1 MSDEKDKSPAETPG
15 TPDTPDSGEERTVF
29 MPGGFTLPPTPGQEA
44 ETPESAA
51 EPAPAP
57 PEPPPF
63 PEPEPVAE
71 TTPPAPG
78 PEPAAETTPPL
89 PEPEPEPVAET
100 TTPPPEPEPV
110 AEAAAPPAPEPP
122 AEPAPSTPSAGASG
136 GSAAFVPHKDA
147 VGIKVGDVLNH
158 IFQVDR
164 FLGRGGMGE
173 VFVGCNV
180 NTDEKVAIKV
190 MLPAL
195 ASDEKV
201 IAMFRKEARTLTK
214 LNHPALV
221 QYRVL
226 AQEPQLHVLYIVTD
240 FIEGTNLS
248 VALPTLKPSPDEL
261 AGLLRRLASG
271 LAAAHALGAIHRDMS
286 PDNVILENDDI
297 HEATIIDFGI
307 AKDLDASSA
316 TIVGDGFA
324 GKLNYV
330 APEQLGDFGREVGPW
345 TDVYSLGLLIL
356 AVAQGRNV
364 DMSGSLVDAID
375 KRRKGPDIA
384 AIPDNLKPLVHAM
397 LRPDPKERPRS
408 MADVLAM
415 LDGARIP
422 SPTTARA
429 DAAAKAAAP
438 PPAPPQPPAQ
448 APAPIGEHYEDYQ
461 DYDAAAGGGSS
472 KPLLI
477 VLAVLL
483 ALAAVLAVIW
493 YVTDGTFGLGGGGG
507 DVETSSG
514 PKGSEGPP
522 AASGSPVTLA
532 RSTLDSVIPQVRCT
546 WLDVAEVRDGP
557 PVTVAMRGVAGDGGD
572 ARRLLGEALA
582 DARLVNVQLDFSDV
596 AQIIPAGCT
605 ALDSY
610 RQIRSTEPRRMA
622 TTETRF
628 EAAPRADGQLAA
640 PALVDLNLEGAAQ
653 DFALLGIQPTGE
665 ITMLLDGRVAFQ
677 TALENPE
684 GGVTDLGGG
693 RYRLTI
699 STTHIG
705 WSGLMFVT
713 GRGPFDASLLAASV
727 DSRNPDWQRQFRNT
741 ASANGWRAE
750 MVWYESV
757 DRLPNAA
764 ASAG

>member
-1 MSDEKDKSPAETPG
+1 MSDEKDKTPPGTPG
-15 TPDTPDSGEERTVF
+15 TPEAPEGGEERTVF
-29 MPGGFTLPPTPGQEA
+29 MPGGFTLPPTEGQEA
-44 ETPESAA
+44 AAPPPDPTPPEPEPAPDPVA
-51 EPAPAP
+51 EAPAP
-57 PEPPPF
+57 PP
-63 PEPEPVAE
+63 PEP
-71 TTPPAPG
+71 T
-78 PEPAAETTPPL
+78 
-89 PEPEPEPVAET
+89 
-100 TTPPPEPEPV
+100 PEPV
-110 AEAAAPPAPEPP
+110 AEAPAPPPPEPVAEAPAAPPPEPP
-122 AEPAPSTPSAGASG
+122 PAPT
-136 GSAAFVPHKDA
+136 SAAPAFEPHKDA

-248 VALPTLKPSPDEL
+248 VALGTIKLSPEDL
-261 AGLLRRLASG
+261 AGLLKRLASG

-307 AKDLDASSA
+307 AKDLDSSSA

-345 TDVYSLGLLIL
+345 TDVYSLGLVIL

-375 KRRKGPDIA
+375 KRRKGPDIS
-384 AIPDNLKPLVHAM
+384 AIPDNLRPLVHAM

-415 LDGARIP
+415 IEGARIP
-422 SPTTARA
+422 SPATVRAEVVEEAARPPEPVP
-429 DAAAKAAAP
+429 DYQETYEAAA
-438 PPAPPQPPAQ
+438 
-448 APAPIGEHYEDYQ
+448 E
-461 DYDAAAGGGSS
+461 GGSS

-493 YVTDGTFGLGGGGG
+493 YVTDGTFGLGGGR

-514 PKGSEGPP
+514 PQGSEGPP
-522 AASGSPVTLA
+522 TAIGSPATLA
-532 RSTLDSVIPQVRCT
+532 RSTIESVIPQVPCT
-546 WLDVAEVRDGP
+546 WLDIAEIRDGP
-557 PVTVAMRGVAGDGGD
+557 PVTVAMRGVAGNGGD
-572 ARRLLGEALA
+572 ARRMLAQALSGA
-582 DARLVNVQLDFSDV
+582 RVDASLEFGDV

-610 RQIRSTEPRRMA
+610 RQIRSTEPKRMA
-622 TTETRF
+622 TTQTRF
-628 EAAPRADGQLAA
+628 EAAPRGDGQLAA
-640 PALVDLNLEGAAQ
+640 PAVVDLNLGGAGR

-665 ITMLLDGRVAFQ
+665 ITMLLDGRAAFQ
-677 TALENPE
+677 SALANPQ
-684 GGVTDLGGG
+684 GGITDLGNN
-693 RYRLTI
+693 RYRLAI

-713 GRGPFDASLLAASV
+713 GRGPFDAGLLAPTV
-727 DSRNPDWQRQFRNT
+727 DSRNPDWQRLFRNA

-757 DRLPNAA
+757 DRVADGA

>member
-1 MSDEKDKSPAETPG
+1 MSDEKDKNPPG
-15 TPDTPDSGEERTVF
+15 TPGPPETPESGEERTVF
-29 MPGGFTLPPTPGQEA
+29 MPGGFTLPPTEGQGA
-44 ETPESAA
+44 E
-51 EPAPAP
+51 AP
-57 PEPPPF
+57 PPSG
-63 PEPEPVAE
+63 PVAE
-71 TTPPAPG
+71 T
-78 PEPAAETTPPL
+78 PL
-89 PEPEPEPVAET
+89 P
-100 TTPPPEPEPV
+100 PP
-110 AEAAAPPAPEPP
+110 PPAPEPP
-122 AEPAPSTPSAGASG
+122 PAPIPTAP
-136 GSAAFVPHKDA
+136 AFVPHKDA

-226 AQEPQLHVLYIVTD
+226 AQEPSLHVLYIVTD

-248 VALPTLKPSPDEL
+248 VALGTIKLSPEEL
-261 AGLLRRLASG
+261 AGLLKRLASG

-307 AKDLDASSA
+307 AKDLDSSAA

-345 TDVYSLGLLIL
+345 TDVYSLGLVIL
-356 AVAQGRNV
+356 AVAQGKNV

-375 KRRKGPDIA
+375 KRRKGPDIS
-384 AIPDNLKPLVHAM
+384 AIPDNLRPLVHAM

-415 LDGARIP
+415 IEGARIP
-422 SPTTARA
+422 SPTTVRA
-429 DAAAKAAAP
+429 EVVEAAARP
-438 PPAPPQPPAQ
+438 PEPVP
-448 APAPIGEHYEDYQ
+448 DYRET
-461 DYDAAAGGGSS
+461 YDAAAEGGSS
-472 KPLLI
+472 RPLLI

-483 ALAAVLAVIW
+483 FLAAVLAVTW
-493 YVTDGTFGLGGGGG
+493 YVTDGTFGLGSGS
-507 DVETSSG
+507 ETSSG
-514 PKGSEGPP
+514 PQGSEGPP
-522 AASGSPVTLA
+522 SAAGSPATLA
-532 RSTLDSVIPQVRCT
+532 RSTIDSVIPQVPCT
-546 WLDVAEVRDGP
+546 WLDIAEIRDGP
-557 PVTVAMRGVAGDGGD
+557 PVAVAMRGVAGNGD
-572 ARRLLGEALA
+572 AARRMLGEALTGA
-582 DARLVNVQLDFSDV
+582 RLNDARIDFGDV

-610 RQIRSTEPRRMA
+610 RQIRSTEQRRMA
-622 TTETRF
+622 TTQTRF
-628 EAAPRADGQLAA
+628 EAAPRGDGQLAA
-640 PALVDLNLEGAAQ
+640 PALVDLNLGGAGQ

-665 ITMLLDGRVAFQ
+665 ITMLLDGRAAFRS
-677 TALENPE
+677 ALANPQ
-684 GGVTDLGGG
+684 GGITDLGNN
-693 RYRLTI
+693 RYRLMI
-699 STTHIG
+699 STSHIG

-713 GRGPFDASLLAASV
+713 GRGPFDAGLLAATV
-727 DSRNPDWQRQFRNT
+727 ESRNPDWQRLFRNA

-757 DRLPNAA
+757 DRVPGGG

>member
-1 MSDEKDKSPAETPG
+1 MSDENDKTPPETPG
-15 TPDTPDSGEERTVF
+15 TPETPDSGEERTVF
-29 MPGGFTLPPTPGQEA
+29 MPGGFTLPPSEGQEA
-44 ETPESAA
+44 EV
-51 EPAPAP
+51 PA
-57 PEPPPF
+57 PEPPPP
-63 PEPEPVAE
+63 PELGPVAE
-71 TTPPAPG
+71 APP
-78 PEPAAETTPPL
+78 PPL
-89 PEPEPEPVAET
+89 PESEPV
-100 TTPPPEPEPV
+100 PEPV
-110 AEAAAPPAPEPP
+110 AEALPSPPPAPEPELVAEATPLPP
-122 AEPAPSTPSAGASG
+122 AEPEPVPEAPPAVTAASP
-136 GSAAFVPHKDA
+136 AFVPHKDA
-147 VGIKVGDVLNH
+147 VGIKVGDCLNH

-226 AQEPQLHVLYIVTD
+226 AQEPSLHVLYIVTD

-248 VALPTLKPSPDEL
+248 VALGTIKLSPEEL

-307 AKDLDASSA
+307 AKDLDSSSA

-345 TDVYSLGLLIL
+345 TDVYSLGLVIL
-356 AVAQGRNV
+356 AVAQGKNV

-375 KRRKGPDIA
+375 KRRKGPDIS
-384 AIPDNLKPLVHAM
+384 AIPANLKPLVHAM

-415 LDGARIP
+415 LEGARIP
-422 SPTTARA
+422 SPATARA
-429 DAAAKAAAP
+429 ETIEEAAQP
-438 PPAPPQPPAQ
+438 PPPTPPPV
-448 APAPIGEHYEDYQ
+448 EDYRQEHQ
-461 DYDAAAGGGSS
+461 DYDAPAEGGSS

-483 ALAAVLAVIW
+483 ALAAVLAVLW
-493 YVTDGTFGLGGGGG
+493 YVTDGTFGLGGKSS
-507 DVETSSG
+507 DVETSGGPNGSG
-514 PKGSEGPP
+514 GPP
-522 AASGSPVTLA
+522 NASGSPAALA
-532 RSTLDSVIPQVRCT
+532 RSTIDSVIPQVPCT
-546 WLDVAEVRDGP
+546 WLDVADARDGP
-557 PVTVAMRGVAGDGGD
+557 PVAVTMRGVAGNGED
-572 ARRLLGEALA
+572 ARRMLGAALT
-582 DARLVNVQLDFSDV
+582 DARLANAQVDFGDV

-622 TTETRF
+622 TAQTRF
-628 EAAPRADGQLAA
+628 EAAPRGDGQLAA
-640 PALVDLNLEGAAQ
+640 PALIDLNLDGAAQ

-665 ITMLLDGRVAFQ
+665 ITMLLDGRAAFQ
-677 TALENPE
+677 SALANPQ
-684 GGVTDLGGG
+684 GGITDLGNN
-693 RYRLTI
+693 RYRLLV

-713 GRGPFDASLLAASV
+713 GRGPFDAALLAPTV
-727 DSRNPDWQRQFRNT
+727 DSRNPDWQRAFRSA

-757 DRLPNAA
+757 DRVAGDG

>member
-1 MSDEKDKSPAETPG
+1 MNDEKDKNAPGTPG
-15 TPDTPDSGEERTVF
+15 TPETPEGGEERTVF
-29 MPGGFTLPPTPGQEA
+29 MPGGFTLPPAEGQEA
-44 ETPESAA
+44 AIP
-51 EPAPAP
+51 P
-57 PEPPPF
+57 PEP
-63 PEPEPVAE
+63 
-71 TTPPAPG
+71 
-78 PEPAAETTPPL
+78 
-89 PEPEPEPVAET
+89 
-100 TTPPPEPEPV
+100 PPPEPEPV
-110 AEAAAPPAPEPP
+110 AEAPPPLPPEPEAPPPEPVAETRPPPPEPVTEAPPPPPERGAEVTAAPPSEPP
-122 AEPAPSTPSAGASG
+122 PATPSAAP
-136 GSAAFVPHKDA
+136 AFVPHKDA
-147 VGIKVGDVLNH
+147 VGIKVGDCLNH

-226 AQEPQLHVLYIVTD
+226 AQEPNLHVLYIVTD

-248 VALPTLKPSPDEL
+248 VALADLKPGPDEL

-307 AKDLDASSA
+307 AKDLDSSSA

-345 TDVYSLGLLIL
+345 TDVYSLGLVIL
-356 AVAQGRNV
+356 AVAQGKNV

-375 KRRKGPDIA
+375 KRRKGPDIS
-384 AIPDNLKPLVHAM
+384 AIPDNLRPLVHAM

-415 LDGARIP
+415 LEGARIP
-422 SPTTARA
+422 SPTTVRAEVIEEAARS
-429 DAAAKAAAP
+429 
-438 PPAPPQPPAQ
+438 
-448 APAPIGEHYEDYQ
+448 APAEDYQ
-461 DYDAAAGGGSS
+461 EYYEETVDGGSS

-493 YVTDGTFGLGGGGG
+493 YVTDGTFGLGGGKSS

-514 PKGSEGPP
+514 AQGSQVPQTVT
-522 AASGSPVTLA
+522 GSPAVLA
-532 RSTLDSVIPQVRCT
+532 RSTIDSVIPQVPCT
-546 WLDVAEVRDGP
+546 WLDIAEIRDGR
-557 PVTVAMRGVAGDGGD
+557 PVTVAMRGVAGNGGD
-572 ARRLLGEALA
+572 ARRLLGEALT
-582 DARLVNVQLDFSDV
+582 DARLSDVRLDFGDV

-605 ALDSY
+605 ALNSY

-622 TTETRF
+622 TTQTRF
-628 EAAPRADGQLAA
+628 EAAPRGDGQLTA
-640 PALVDLNLEGAAQ
+640 PALVDLNLGGASQ

-665 ITMLLDGRVAFQ
+665 ITMILDGRGAFQ
-677 TALENPE
+677 SALANPQ
-684 GGVTDLGGG
+684 GGITDLGNN
-693 RYRLTI
+693 RYRLLI

-713 GRGPFDASLLAASV
+713 GRGPFDASLMTAEV
-727 DSRNPDWQRQFRNT
+727 ESRNPDWQRQFRSA

-750 MVWYESV
+750 MVWYQTV
-757 DRLPNAA
+757 DQQPGRGS
-764 ASAG
+764 AS

>member
-1 MSDEKDKSPAETPG
+1 MSDEKDKTPPG
-15 TPDTPDSGEERTVF
+15 TPETPDSGEERTVF
-29 MPGGFTLPPTPGQEA
+29 MPGGFTLPPSEGQEA
-44 ETPESAA
+44 EVPAPA
-51 EPAPAP
+51 PAPAP
-57 PEPPPF
+57 PEP
-63 PEPEPVAE
+63 VAE
-71 TTPPAPG
+71 TA
-78 PEPAAETTPPL
+78 
-89 PEPEPEPVAET
+89 
-100 TTPPPEPEPV
+100 PPPEPEPV
-110 AEAAAPPAPEPP
+110 AEAPPPEPEPVAEAPAPPPAPTS
-122 AEPAPSTPSAGASG
+122 AAP
-136 GSAAFVPHKDA
+136 AFVPHKDA
-147 VGIKVGDVLNH
+147 VGIKVGDCLNH

-173 VFVGCNV
+173 VFVGCNI

-226 AQEPQLHVLYIVTD
+226 AQEPALHVLYIVTD

-307 AKDLDASSA
+307 AKDLDSSSA

-345 TDVYSLGLLIL
+345 TDVYSLGLVIL
-356 AVAQGRNV
+356 AVAQGCNV

-375 KRRKGPDIA
+375 KRRKGPDIS
-384 AIPDNLKPLVHAM
+384 AIPDNLRPLVHAM

-415 LDGARIP
+415 LEGARIP
-422 SPTTARA
+422 SPTTVRAEVAEEAARSPEPVP
-429 DAAAKAAAP
+429 DYQETYEAAA
-438 PPAPPQPPAQ
+438 
-448 APAPIGEHYEDYQ
+448 D
-461 DYDAAAGGGSS
+461 GGSS

-493 YVTDGTFGLGGGGG
+493 YVTDGTFGLGGDRDGG
-507 DVETSSG
+507 VETSSG
-514 PKGSEGPP
+514 SQGSEGPP
-522 AASGSPVTLA
+522 PATGSPATLA
-532 RSTLDSVIPQVRCT
+532 RSTIDSVIPQVPCT
-546 WLDVAEVRDGP
+546 WLDIADVRDGP
-557 PVTVAMRGVAGDGGD
+557 PVAVAMRGVAGNGGD
-572 ARRLLGEALA
+572 ARRMLGEALTNA
-582 DARLVNVQLDFSDV
+582 RLSDARLDFGDV

-622 TTETRF
+622 TTQTRF
-628 EAAPRADGQLAA
+628 EAATRDDGQLAA
-640 PALVDLNLEGAAQ
+640 PALVDLNLGGAGE

-665 ITMLLDGRVAFQ
+665 ITMLLDGRDAFQ
-677 TALENPE
+677 NALANPQ
-684 GGVTDLGGG
+684 GGITDLGNN
-693 RYRLTI
+693 RYRLMI

-713 GRGPFDASLLAASV
+713 GRGPFDAGLLAPTV
-727 DSRNPDWQRQFRNT
+727 DSRNPDWQRLFRNA

-757 DRLPNAA
+757 DRVADGA

>member
-1 MSDEKDKSPAETPG
+1 MSDEKDKTPPG
-15 TPDTPDSGEERTVF
+15 TPETPEGGEERTVF
-29 MPGGFTLPPTPGQEA
+29 MPGGFTLPPSEGQEA
-44 ETPESAA
+44 A
-51 EPAPAP
+51 
-57 PEPPPF
+57 
-63 PEPEPVAE
+63 
-71 TTPPAPG
+71 
-78 PEPAAETTPPL
+78 
-89 PEPEPEPVAET
+89 
-100 TTPPPEPEPV
+100 TPPPDPAPPEPV
-110 AEAAAPPAPEPP
+110 AEAPAPPPPAPTAAPP
-122 AEPAPSTPSAGASG
+122 
-136 GSAAFVPHKDA
+136 AFVPHKDA

-173 VFVGCNV
+173 VFVGCNI

-226 AQEPQLHVLYIVTD
+226 AQEPALHVLYIVTD

-248 VALPTLKPSPDEL
+248 VALGTIKLSPEDL
-261 AGLLRRLASG
+261 AGLLKRLASG

-307 AKDLDASSA
+307 AKDLDSSSA

-345 TDVYSLGLLIL
+345 TDVYSLGLVIL
-356 AVAQGRNV
+356 AVAQGKNV

-375 KRRKGPDIA
+375 KRRKGPDIS
-384 AIPDNLKPLVHAM
+384 AIPDNLRPLVHAM

-408 MADVLAM
+408 MADVLGV
-415 LDGARIP
+415 LEGARIP
-422 SPTTARA
+422 SPRTVRAEVAEEAARPPEPVPDETYEGAA
-429 DAAAKAAAP
+429 D
-438 PPAPPQPPAQ
+438 
-448 APAPIGEHYEDYQ
+448 
-461 DYDAAAGGGSS
+461 GGSS
-472 KPLLI
+472 RPLLI

-483 ALAAVLAVIW
+483 ALAAALAVIW
-493 YVTDGTFGLGGGGG
+493 YVTDGTFGLGAGA
-507 DVETSSG
+507 ETSSG
-514 PKGSEGPP
+514 TQGSQVPPTATGSP
-522 AASGSPVTLA
+522 AALA
-532 RSTLDSVIPQVRCT
+532 RSTIDSVIPQVPCT
-546 WLDVAEVRDGP
+546 WLDIAEVRDGP
-557 PVTVAMRGVAGDGGD
+557 PVAVAMRGVAGNGED
-572 ARRLLGEALA
+572 ARRMLGEALSA
-582 DARLVNVQLDFSDV
+582 ARLSDARVDFGDV
-596 AQIIPAGCT
+596 ADIIPAGCT

-622 TTETRF
+622 TTQARF
-628 EAAPRADGQLAA
+628 EAARRGDGQLAA
-640 PALVDLNLEGAAQ
+640 PALIDLNLGGAGQ

-665 ITMLLDGRVAFQ
+665 ITMLLDGRAAFQ
-677 TALENPE
+677 SALANPQ
-684 GGVTDLGGG
+684 GGITDLGNN
-693 RYRLTI
+693 RYRLMI
-699 STTHIG
+699 STSHIG

-713 GRGPFDASLLAASV
+713 GRGPFDAGLLAPTV
-727 DSRNPDWQRQFRNT
+727 DSRNPDWQRLFRNA
-741 ASANGWRAE
+741 ASTNGWRAE

-757 DRLPNAA
+757 DRVSDGA

>member
-1 MSDEKDKSPAETPG
+1 MSDEKDKNAPG
-15 TPDTPDSGEERTVF
+15 TPDTPQSGEERTVF
-29 MPGGFTLPPTPGQEA
+29 MPGGFTLPPAAGQEA
-44 ETPESAA
+44 AI
-51 EPAPAP
+51 P
-57 PEPPPF
+57 P
-63 PEPEPVAE
+63 
-71 TTPPAPG
+71 
-78 PEPAAETTPPL
+78 
-89 PEPEPEPVAET
+89 PEPEPEPA
-100 TTPPPEPEPV
+100 PPPPDPEPEPV
-110 AEAAAPPAPEPP
+110 AEAPPPPAPVAETPPPPEPVAEAPAAAPSEPP
-122 AEPAPSTPSAGASG
+122 PPAATSTAP
-136 GSAAFVPHKDA
+136 AFVPHKDA
-147 VGIKVGDVLNH
+147 VGIKVGDCLNH

-164 FLGRGGMGE
+164 FLARGGMGE
-173 VFVGCNV
+173 VYIGCNV

-240 FIEGTNLS
+240 FIEGTNLGA
-248 VALPTLKPSPDEL
+248 ALGTIKPSPDEL

-307 AKDLDASSA
+307 AKDLDSSSA

-345 TDVYSLGLLIL
+345 TDVYSLGLVIL
-356 AVAQGRNV
+356 AVAQGKNV

-375 KRRKGPDIA
+375 KRRKGPDIS
-384 AIPDNLKPLVHAM
+384 AIPGNLRPLVHAM

-415 LDGARIP
+415 LEGARIP
-422 SPTTARA
+422 SPTTVRAEVIEEAARPA
-429 DAAAKAAAP
+429 PAEDRQEAYEAAA
-438 PPAPPQPPAQ
+438 
-448 APAPIGEHYEDYQ
+448 D
-461 DYDAAAGGGSS
+461 GGSS

-493 YVTDGTFGLGGGGG
+493 YVTDGTFGLGGGKSG

-514 PKGSEGPP
+514 PQGSGVPP
-522 AASGSPVTLA
+522 AATGSPAALA
-532 RSTLDSVIPQVRCT
+532 RSTIDSVMPQVPCT
-546 WLDVAEVRDGP
+546 WLDVAEVRNGP
-557 PVTVAMRGVAGDGGD
+557 PVTVAMRGVAGNGGD
-572 ARRLLGEALA
+572 ARRLLGEALT
-582 DARLVNVQLDFSDV
+582 DARLSDVRLDFGDV

-605 ALDSY
+605 ALNSY

-622 TTETRF
+622 TTQTRF
-628 EAAPRADGQLAA
+628 EAAPRTDGLLAA
-640 PALVDLNLEGAAQ
+640 PALVDLNLRGAGQ

-665 ITMLLDGRVAFQ
+665 ITMILDGRDAFQ
-677 TALENPE
+677 SALANPQ
-684 GGVTDLGGG
+684 GGITDLGNN
-693 RYRLTI
+693 RYRLLI

-713 GRGPFDASLLAASV
+713 GRGPFDASLLTAEV
-727 DSRNPDWQRQFRNT
+727 ESRNPDWQRQFRSA

-750 MVWYESV
+750 MVWYQTV
-757 DRLPNAA
+757 DQQP
-764 ASAG
+764 G

>member
-1 MSDEKDKSPAETPG
+1 MSDEKDKTPPG
-15 TPDTPDSGEERTVF
+15 TPETPESGEERTVF
-29 MPGGFTLPPTPGQEA
+29 MPGGFTLPPTEGQEA
-44 ETPESAA
+44 ATPPPDPAPPP
-51 EPAPAP
+51 PAPA
-57 PEPPPF
+57 EPK
-63 PEPEPVAE
+63 PVAE
-71 TTPPAPG
+71 TPP
-78 PEPAAETTPPL
+78 PP
-89 PEPEPEPVAET
+89 
-100 TTPPPEPEPV
+100 PPPEPAPV
-110 AEAAAPPAPEPP
+110 ADAPAAPPTEPP
-122 AEPAPSTPSAGASG
+122 PAPPSAGP
-136 GSAAFVPHKDA
+136 AFVPHKDA
-147 VGIKVGDVLNH
+147 VGIKVGDCLNH

-226 AQEPQLHVLYIVTD
+226 AQEPSLHVLYIVTD

-248 VALPTLKPSPDEL
+248 VALGTIKLSPEEL
-261 AGLLRRLASG
+261 AGLLKRLASG

-307 AKDLDASSA
+307 AKDLDSSAA

-345 TDVYSLGLLIL
+345 TDVYSLGLVIL

-375 KRRKGPDIA
+375 KRRRGPDIS
-384 AIPDNLKPLVHAM
+384 AIPDNLRPLVHAM

-408 MADVLAM
+408 MADVLGM
-415 LDGARIP
+415 LEGARIP
-422 SPTTARA
+422 SPNTVRA
-429 DAAAKAAAP
+429 EVVQAAARP
-438 PPAPPQPPAQ
+438 PEPVP
-448 APAPIGEHYEDYQ
+448 DYQ
-461 DYDAAAGGGSS
+461 ETYDAAAEGGSS

-493 YVTDGTFGLGGGGG
+493 YVTDGTFGLGGDRDG
-507 DVETSSG
+507 DVQTSSG
-514 PKGSEGPP
+514 PQGSEGPP
-522 AASGSPVTLA
+522 TATGSPVALA
-532 RSTLDSVIPQVRCT
+532 RSTIDSVIPQVPCT
-546 WLDVAEVRDGP
+546 WLDIADVRAGP
-557 PVTVAMRGVAGDGGD
+557 PVAVAMRGVAGNGDD
-572 ARRLLGEALA
+572 ARRMLGEALSA
-582 DARLVNVQLDFSDV
+582 ARVDARVDFGDV

-622 TTETRF
+622 TTQTRF
-628 EAAPRADGQLAA
+628 EAAPRGDGQLAA
-640 PALVDLNLEGAAQ
+640 PALVDLNLGAAGQ

-665 ITMLLDGRVAFQ
+665 ITMILDGRGAFQ
-677 TALENPE
+677 SALANPQ
-684 GGVTDLGGG
+684 GGITDLGNN
-693 RYRLTI
+693 RYRLLI
-699 STTHIG
+699 STSHIG

-713 GRGPFDASLLAASV
+713 GRGPFDAGLLAATV
-727 DSRNPDWQRQFRNT
+727 ESRNPDWQRLFRNA

-757 DRLPNAA
+757 DRVPGGG

>member
-1 MSDEKDKSPAETPG
+1 
-15 TPDTPDSGEERTVF
+15 
-29 MPGGFTLPPTPGQEA
+29 
-44 ETPESAA
+44 
-51 EPAPAP
+51 
-57 PEPPPF
+57 
-63 PEPEPVAE
+63 
-71 TTPPAPG
+71 
-78 PEPAAETTPPL
+78 
-89 PEPEPEPVAET
+89 
-100 TTPPPEPEPV
+100 
-110 AEAAAPPAPEPP
+110 
-122 AEPAPSTPSAGASG
+122 
-136 GSAAFVPHKDA
+136 
-147 VGIKVGDVLNH
+147 
-158 IFQVDR
+158 
-164 FLGRGGMGE
+164 
-173 VFVGCNV
+173 
-180 NTDEKVAIKV
+180 
-190 MLPAL
+190 
-195 ASDEKV
+195 V

-226 AQEPQLHVLYIVTD
+226 AQEPNLHVLYIVTD

-248 VALPTLKPSPDEL
+248 VALGTIKPSPEEL

-307 AKDLDASSA
+307 AKDLDSSAA

-345 TDVYSLGLLIL
+345 TDVYSLGLVIL

-375 KRRKGPDIA
+375 KRRRGPDIS
-384 AIPDNLKPLVHAM
+384 AIPDNLRPLVHAM

-408 MADVLAM
+408 MADVLGM
-415 LDGARIP
+415 LEGARIP
-422 SPTTARA
+422 SPNTVRA
-429 DAAAKAAAP
+429 AVAEEAAP
-438 PPAPPQPPAQ
+438 PEPVP
-448 APAPIGEHYEDYQ
+448 DYQ
-461 DYDAAAGGGSS
+461 ETYEAAADGGSS

-493 YVTDGTFGLGGGGG
+493 YVTDGTFGLGGDRGSGSG
-507 DVETSSG
+507 IETSSG
-514 PKGSEGPP
+514 PTGSEGPLPFIGSP
-522 AASGSPVTLA
+522 AALA
-532 RSTLDSVIPQVRCT
+532 RSTIDSVIPQVPCT
-546 WLDVAEVRDGP
+546 WLDIAEVRDGP
-557 PVTVAMRGVAGDGGD
+557 PVAVAMRGVAGNGGD
-572 ARRLLGEALA
+572 ARRMLGAALT
-582 DARLVNVQLDFSDV
+582 DARVDVRLEFGDV

-610 RQIRSTEPRRMA
+610 RQIRSTAPRRMA
-622 TTETRF
+622 TTQTRF
-628 EAAPRADGQLAA
+628 EAAPRDDGQLAA
-640 PALVDLNLEGAAQ
+640 PALVDLNLGGAGE

-665 ITMLLDGRVAFQ
+665 ITMLLDGRDAFQ
-677 TALENPE
+677 SALANPQ
-684 GGVTDLGGG
+684 GGITDLGND
-693 RYRLTI
+693 RYRLMI

-713 GRGPFDASLLAASV
+713 GRGPFDAALLAPTV
-727 DSRNPDWQRQFRNT
+727 ESRNPDWQRLFRNT

-757 DRLPNAA
+757 DRQPDGA

>member
-1 MSDEKDKSPAETPG
+1 MSDEKDKNALETPG
-15 TPDTPDSGEERTVF
+15 TPDSGEERTVF
-29 MPGGFTLPPTPGQEA
+29 MPGGFTLPPSEGQEA
-44 ETPESAA
+44 EI
-51 EPAPAP
+51 PAP
-57 PEPPPF
+57 EPTPSPA
-63 PEPEPVAE
+63 EPEPVAE
-71 TTPPAPG
+71 APPP
-78 PEPAAETTPPL
+78 PMPELEPAAE
-89 PEPEPEPVAET
+89 PVAEA
-100 TTPPPEPEPV
+100 PAPPEPEPV
-110 AEAAAPPAPEPP
+110 AELP
-122 AEPAPSTPSAGASG
+122 AEPPPAATGASP
-136 GSAAFVPHKDA
+136 AFVPHKDA
-147 VGIKVGDVLNH
+147 VGIKVGDCLNH

-226 AQEPQLHVLYIVTD
+226 AQEPSLHVLYIVTD

-248 VALPTLKPSPDEL
+248 VALSTIKLSPEEL

-307 AKDLDASSA
+307 AKDLDSSSA

-345 TDVYSLGLLIL
+345 TDVYSLGLVIL

-375 KRRKGPDIA
+375 KRRKGPDIS
-384 AIPDNLKPLVHAM
+384 AIPDTLKPLIHAM

-422 SPTTARA
+422 SPRTARA
-429 DAAAKAAAP
+429 EAIEEAAQPP
-438 PPAPPQPPAQ
+438 PPATPPPPAE
-448 APAPIGEHYEDYQ
+448 APREDYQ
-461 DYDAAAGGGSS
+461 DYEAAAGGGSS

-483 ALAAVLAVIW
+483 ALAAVLAVVW
-493 YVTDGTFGLGGGGG
+493 YVTDGTFGLGGGKG
-507 DVETSSG
+507 DVETSGG
-514 PKGSEGPP
+514 PNGSEGPP
-522 AASGSPVTLA
+522 AASGSPTALA
-532 RSTLDSVIPQVRCT
+532 RSTIDSVIPQVPCT

-557 PVTVAMRGVAGDGGD
+557 PVAVTMRGVAGNGDD
-572 ARRLLGEALA
+572 ARRMLGAALT
-582 DARLVNVQLDFSDV
+582 DARLANVQLDFGDV

-610 RQIRSTEPRRMA
+610 RQIRSTEPKRMA
-622 TTETRF
+622 TAETRF
-628 EAAPRADGQLAA
+628 EAAPRGDGQLAA
-640 PALVDLNLEGAAQ
+640 PAVIDLNLDGAAQ

-665 ITMLLDGRVAFQ
+665 ITMLLDGRAAFQ
-677 TALENPE
+677 SALANPE
-684 GGVTDLGGG
+684 GGITDLGNN
-693 RYRLTI
+693 RYRLQV

-713 GRGPFDASLLAASV
+713 GRGPFDAGLLAPTV
-727 DSRNPDWQRQFRNT
+727 DSRNPDWQRLFRNA

-757 DRLPNAA
+757 DRVADGA

>member
-1 MSDEKDKSPAETPG
+1 MSDEKDKTPPG
-15 TPDTPDSGEERTVF
+15 TPETPEGGEERTVF
-29 MPGGFTLPPTPGQEA
+29 MPGGFTLPPAQGQEA
-44 ETPESAA
+44 AI
-51 EPAPAP
+51 
-57 PEPPPF
+57 PPP
-63 PEPEPVAE
+63 A
-71 TTPPAPG
+71 
-78 PEPAAETTPPL
+78 
-89 PEPEPEPVAET
+89 PEPEPEPA
-100 TTPPPEPEPV
+100 PPPAPEPEPV
-110 AEAAAPPAPEPP
+110 AEAPPPPEPATEAPPPPPPEPVAEAPAAPPSEPP
-122 AEPAPSTPSAGASG
+122 PPAAASAAP
-136 GSAAFVPHKDA
+136 AFVPHKDA
-147 VGIKVGDVLNH
+147 VGIKVGDCLNH

-164 FLGRGGMGE
+164 FLARGGMGE
-173 VFVGCNV
+173 VYIGCNV

-226 AQEPQLHVLYIVTD
+226 AQEPNLHVLYIVTD
-240 FIEGTNLS
+240 FIEGTNLGA
-248 VALPTLKPSPDEL
+248 ALGTIRPSPDEL

-307 AKDLDASSA
+307 AKDLDSSSA

-345 TDVYSLGLLIL
+345 TDVYSLGLVIL
-356 AVAQGRNV
+356 AVAQGKNV

-375 KRRKGPDIA
+375 KRRKGPDTA
-384 AIPDNLKPLVHAM
+384 AIPDNLRPLVHAM

-408 MADVLAM
+408 MADVLSM
-415 LDGARIP
+415 LEGARIP
-422 SPTTARA
+422 SPTTVRHEVAEEAAR
-429 DAAAKAAAP
+429 P
-438 PPAPPQPPAQ
+438 PEPVP
-448 APAPIGEHYEDYQ
+448 DYQ
-461 DYDAAAGGGSS
+461 ETWETATEGGSS

-493 YVTDGTFGLGGGGG
+493 YVTDGTFGLGGGKSG

-514 PKGSEGPP
+514 TQGSQVPP
-522 AASGSPVTLA
+522 TVTGSPVTLA
-532 RSTLDSVIPQVRCT
+532 RSTIDSVIPQVPCT
-546 WLDVAEVRDGP
+546 WLDIAEVRDGP
-557 PVTVAMRGVAGDGGD
+557 PVTVAMRGVAGNGGD
-572 ARRLLGEALA
+572 ARRLLGEALS
-582 DARLVNVQLDFSDV
+582 DARLSDVRLDFGDV

-605 ALDSY
+605 ALNSY

-622 TTETRF
+622 TTQTRF
-628 EAAPRADGQLAA
+628 EAAPRGDGQLAA
-640 PALVDLNLEGAAQ
+640 PALVDLNLGGAGQ

-665 ITMLLDGRVAFQ
+665 ITMILDGRDAFQ
-677 TALENPE
+677 SALANPQ
-684 GGVTDLGGG
+684 GGIADLGND

-713 GRGPFDASLLAASV
+713 GRGPFDVSLMAAEV
-727 DSRNPDWQRQFRNT
+727 DSRNPDWQRQFRSA

-750 MVWYESV
+750 MVWYQTV
-757 DRLPNAA
+757 DQQP
-764 ASAG
+764 G